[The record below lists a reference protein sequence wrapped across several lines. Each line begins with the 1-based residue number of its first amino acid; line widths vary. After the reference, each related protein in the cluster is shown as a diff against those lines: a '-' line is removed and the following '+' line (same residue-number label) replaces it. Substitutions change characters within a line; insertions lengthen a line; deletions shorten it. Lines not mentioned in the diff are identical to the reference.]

1 MNYADPEL
9 SFERSCRSVLE
20 GGRMKRANWLLFMII
35 FSLIA
40 LGVWAH
46 FSVIDETTRG
56 QGKVIPSSAIHT
68 IQSLEGGIL
77 AELAVSEGDEVTKGQ
92 VLLRIDDT
100 QFASQ
105 YQESTA
111 RRDVLEAKTARL
123 AAEAA
128 EAEKPEFSERI
139 VAERPDLVKRET
151 SLFESRRKALQD
163 QIAIYKRSLELAEEE
178 MKMTKPLV
186 ERGVVSKVEEL
197 RLSRQINEL
206 TGSSQT
212 TLLEFRRG
220 ALEEQD
226 AALAELE
233 RLEETIKGFE
243 DRVRRAVVHSPVDGV
258 INRIEIKNVGGVIG
272 PGEKIMEIVPSDDS
286 LLIQANIR
294 PSDIAFLSPG
304 QDALTKIT
312 AYDFAVY
319 GGLEG
324 VVEHISADT
333 IQDDMTGERFYQIK
347 VRTSRT
353 ALEHNGE
360 ILPIIPGMVAEV
372 DILTGRRTVLQYLLK
387 PFNRARA
394 RALTER

>member
-20 GGRMKRANWLLFMII
+20 GGRMSRANWLLFMII

-46 FSVIDETTRG
+46 FSEIDETTRG

-77 AELAVSEGDEVTKGQ
+77 AELAVSEGDEVKEGEM
-92 VLLRIDDT
+92 LLRIDDT

-105 YQESTA
+105 FQESTA
-111 RRDVLEAKTARL
+111 RRDVLEAKIARL
-123 AAEAA
+123 AAEAV
-128 EAEKPEFSERI
+128 EADSLDFSERI
-139 VAERPDLVKRET
+139 RTERPDLVERET
-151 SLFESRRKALQD
+151 SLFESRGKALRD
-163 QIAIYKRSLELAEEE
+163 QIAIYQRSLELAEEE

-212 TLLEFRRG
+212 TVLEFRRG

-226 AALAELE
+226 LALAELE

-243 DRVRRAVVHSPVDGV
+243 DRVRRAV
-258 INRIEIKNVGGVIG
+258 
-272 PGEKIMEIVPSDDS
+272 
-286 LLIQANIR
+286 
-294 PSDIAFLSPG
+294 
-304 QDALTKIT
+304 
-312 AYDFAVY
+312 
-319 GGLEG
+319 
-324 VVEHISADT
+324 
-333 IQDDMTGERFYQIK
+333 
-347 VRTSRT
+347 
-353 ALEHNGE
+353 
-360 ILPIIPGMVAEV
+360 
-372 DILTGRRTVLQYLLK
+372 
-387 PFNRARA
+387 
-394 RALTER
+394 

>member
-1 MNYADPEL
+1 MNYADPDL

-20 GGRMKRANWLLFMII
+20 GGRLKRANWLLVMIL

-68 IQSLEGGIL
+68 IQSLEGGLL
-77 AELAVSEGDEVTKGQ
+77 AELAVSEGDRVTKGQ
-92 VLLRIDDT
+92 MLLRIDDT

-105 YQESTA
+105 FQESTA
-111 RRDVLEAKTARL
+111 RRDVLEAKIARL
-123 AAEAA
+123 TAESV
-128 EAEKPEFSERI
+128 EASDLEFSERI
-139 VAERPDLVKRET
+139 RAERPDLVKRET
-151 SLFESRRKALQD
+151 TLFESRGKVLKD
-163 QIAIYKRSLELAEEE
+163 QTAIYQRSLDLANEE
-178 MKMTKPLV
+178 MTMTRPLV

-206 TGSSQT
+206 TGSVQSTQ
-212 TLLEFRRG
+212 LEFRRG
-220 ALEEQD
+220 TLEEQD
-226 AALAELE
+226 VALAELE

-243 DRVRRAVVHSPVDGV
+243 DRVNRAVVLSPVDGV

-272 PGEKIMEIVPSDDS
+272 PGEKIMEIVPSDNS

-294 PSDIAFLSPG
+294 PADIAFLSPG

-333 IQDDMTGERFYQIK
+333 IQDDMSGERFYQIK
-347 VRTSRT
+347 IRTT
-353 ALEHNGE
+353 LTTLEHNGE
-360 ILPIIPGMVAEV
+360 QLPIIPGMVAEI
-372 DILTGRRTVLQYLLK
+372 DILTGRRTVLQYLMK
-387 PFNRARA
+387 PFNRARG
-394 RALTER
+394 RALSER